1 MNLNHKYHNSINKEL
16 TEKIK
21 DCSTKDKS
29 EGKCKESLENKCFIP
44 LQKQQ
49 IRNKVTIY
57 A

>member
-44 LQKQQ
+44 LQK
-49 IRNKVTIY
+49 
-57 A
+57 